1 MRRIDSRVSA
11 PESST
16 PSPISPASLST
27 CGPVEATYSGQ
38 HLPRSNII
46 FAPRKEWIS
55 PSNWT
60 GSPLHKARKHWTYS
74 RITRTGLTGSTPD
87 SARLSTLPTDTAS
100 DVRGPAYSAR
110 VDIDIATGSGGHR

>member
-1 MRRIDSRVSA
+1 MRRIDSSVSA

-27 CGPVEATYSGQ
+27 
-38 HLPRSNII
+38 
-46 FAPRKEWIS
+46 
-55 PSNWT
+55 
-60 GSPLHKARKHWTYS
+60 
-74 RITRTGLTGSTPD
+74 

-100 DVRGPAYSAR
+100 AVRGPAYSLS